1 MSQVTRG
8 LHCCKPQNTPRVGQV
23 KSFVLET
30 KNPGTDRE
38 WIKIRNVKPEEGSYF
53 SIVSVEKTNWSDERG
68 NISFNLEIE
77 PSDAPPP
84 QQQQQTPQNAPQSSG
99 NGSPARSAPAGGS
112 DSVEQH
118 IARSANLYALVF
130 RKAAT
135 HIRDTAQRLNL
146 ELSTSDIKEIAT
158 TLYIDAKNAGFI
170 SHMPDTEQ
178 KKEPF

>member
-1 MSQVTRG
+1 MNEITRG
-8 LHCCKPQNTPRVGQV
+8 LHTCKPQNTPRVGQV
-23 KSFVLET
+23 KSFLLET
-30 KNPGTDRE
+30 KNPGTDKE

-77 PSDAPPP
+77 PASAPEGTTFPKTS
-84 QQQQQTPQNAPQSSG
+84 QQSSG
-99 NGSPARSAPAGGS
+99 NGSPARSTPAGGS

-118 IARSANLYALVF
+118 IARSANLYALAF

-135 HIRDTAQRLNL
+135 HIRDTAQRLNI
-146 ELSTSDIKEIAT
+146 ELSPSDIKEIAT
-158 TLYIDAKNAGFI
+158 TLYIDAKNNGFI

>member
-1 MSQVTRG
+1 MNTTTHG
-8 LHCCKPQNTPRVGQV
+8 LHICKPQNTPRVGQV
-23 KSFVLET
+23 KCFALET
-30 KNPGTDRE
+30 KNPGTDKE

-77 PSDAPPP
+77 PSGAPP
-84 QQQQQTPQNAPQSSG
+84 QQQQAQQNATQSSG
-99 NGSPARSAPAGGS
+99 NGSPAHSTPAGGS

-118 IARSANLYALVF
+118 IARSANLYALAF

-146 ELSTSDIKEIAT
+146 ELSPSDIKEIAT